1 MGAGAA
7 GVSVLAW
14 LGALSV
20 YDIREGRLPNWLTVP
35 GALTVL
41 LVAAAEGR
49 GGPAVLGAVTLAGL
63 YLLVHLIAPHGMG
76 AGDVKLA
83 IGVGGLTGALGYDVW
98 VLAAI
103 AAPLITATVACVV
116 LLRRAETTVPHG
128 PSMCVSSAVAAVLAM
143 L

>member
-1 MGAGAA
+1 MRQQENEAI
-7 GVSVLAW
+7 VT
-14 LGALSV
+14 
-20 YDIREGRLPNWLTVP
+20 IVP
-35 GALTVL
+35 
-41 LVAAAEGR
+41 R
-49 GGPAVLGAVTLAGL
+49 
-63 YLLVHLIAPHGMG
+63 
-76 AGDVKLA
+76 
-83 IGVGGLTGALGYDVW
+83 LTGALGYDVW